1 LKGARNV
8 ATLKDMSV
16 AELFERASARL
27 RRRVPFDAAVWMA
40 TDPVTALPTAPTR
53 TENMERFGG
62 VVACARMWEGEFLS
76 EDVNTYRELT
86 RAERPAA
93 SLGEVTDG
101 RPERSARYREFLR
114 PIGFGDE
121 LRAALRVDGCT
132 WACVTLL
139 RDRDTFS
146 RDEVELVAGLSAPL
160 AEAVREQ
167 ARPVVGGHGVRGP
180 GVMIFGAGGELA
192 SVNDD
197 ALAWLDELG
206 GGMPLMVI
214 STVARGDGARAR
226 VRAASGRWLVCHASR
241 LRGTEGTVLVIEPA
255 AASEIIPIIAEAYEL
270 SLRERQIVQL
280 IARGT
285 RTAEIAGRLHLS
297 PHTVR
302 DYVKALFE
310 KVGVSSRGE
319 LVAKL
324 FAEHVAPIHFSAG
337 SRA

>member
-1 LKGARNV
+1 MVPAFV
-8 ATLKDMSV
+8 ATLEGMSV
-16 AELFERASARL
+16 GELFERASARL
-27 RRRVPFDAAVWMA
+27 RRQVPFDAAVWMA

-62 VVACARMWEGEFLS
+62 AAACARMWEGEFVND
-76 EDVNTYRELT
+76 DVNTF
-86 RAERPAA
+86 RALARASTPAA
-93 SLGEVTDG
+93 ALSEVTGG

-121 LRAALRVDGCT
+121 LRAVLRADGCT

-139 RDRDTFS
+139 RDRGTFS
-146 RDEVELVAGLSAPL
+146 RAEVELVAGLSTPL
-160 AEAVREQ
+160 AEAVRLH
-167 ARPVVGGHGVRGP
+167 ALPVAPGAGERGP
-180 GVMIFGAGGELA
+180 GVMIFGDRGKLV
-192 SVNDD
+192 SLNDD
-197 ALAWLDELG
+197 ALAWLEELG

-226 VRAASGRWLVCHASR
+226 VRTAEGRWLVCHASR
-241 LRGTEGTVLVIEPA
+241 LHGADGTVLVIEPA
-255 AASEIIPIIAEAYEL
+255 AASEIVPIIAEAYEL
-270 SLRERQIVQL
+270 SLRERQIAQL
-280 IARGT
+280 IVRGT
-285 RTAEIAGRLHLS
+285 GTAEIAGRLHLS

-324 FAEHVAPIHFSAG
+324 FAEHVAPIHFSG
-337 SRA
+337 SGW

>member
-1 LKGARNV
+1 
-8 ATLKDMSV
+8 MSV
-16 AELFERASARL
+16 ADLFERASARL
-27 RRRVPFDAAVWMA
+27 RRKVPFDAAVWMA

-53 TENMERFGG
+53 TENMEEFGG
-62 VVACARMWEGEFLS
+62 PAACARMWESEFLDD
-76 EDVNTYRELT
+76 DVNTFRSLA
-86 RAERPAA
+86 RAKTPAA
-93 SLGEVTDG
+93 ALSEVTGG
-101 RPERSARYREFLR
+101 RPERSTRYREFLR

-121 LRAALRVDGCT
+121 LRAVLRADGCT

-139 RDRDTFS
+139 RDKGTFTHH
-146 RDEVELVAGLSAPL
+146 EVELVAGLSAPL
-160 AEAVREQ
+160 AEEVRLH
-167 ARPVVGGHGVRGP
+167 ARPVAPEPGARGP
-180 GVMIFGAGGELA
+180 GVMIFDDDGGRLL
-192 SVNDD
+192 SLNDD
-197 ALAWLDELG
+197 ALAWLEELG

-226 VRAASGRWLVCHASR
+226 VRTSGGRWLVCHASR
-241 LRGTEGTVLVIEPA
+241 LHGAGQTVLVIEPA

-270 SLRERQIVQL
+270 SLRERQVAQL

-285 RTAEIAGRLHLS
+285 GTAEIAGRLHLS

-302 DYVKALFE
+302 DYIKALFE

-337 SRA
+337 SPA